1 MKSVIFVIEW
11 GLYFQD
17 MGIMRDYI
25 AFAKENVQPT
35 LSEAAQQ
42 RLIDAYV
49 DMRYIKVL
57 LILFKNNF

>member
-1 MKSVIFVIEW
+1 
-11 GLYFQD
+11 
-17 MGIMRDYI
+17 MRDYI

-57 LILFKNNF
+57 FIFKNNF